1 LTFSAVVFAVF
12 TKYFSEFA
20 DLRIHSSCAKRNDV
34 PAMIAVK
41 SCELYALGFRSERA
55 KTTAFHAFGELEFL
69 ALLSMY
75 DVNYC
80 FEHVINVALSRPEI
94 QMGFPLL

>member
-1 LTFSAVVFAVF
+1 
-12 TKYFSEFA
+12 
-20 DLRIHSSCAKRNDV
+20 
-34 PAMIAVK
+34 MIAVK

-55 KTTAFHAFGELEFL
+55 KTTTFHAFGELEFL
-69 ALLSMY
+69 AFLSMY

-80 FEHVINVALSRPEI
+80 FEHVVNVALSRPEI